1 MLMSSENAQLSWL
14 RMDAM
19 KFGVLLEER
28 EERRANVNVDG
39 DSDVNADDG
48 CGDAG
53 MELLN

>member
-1 MLMSSENAQLSWL
+1 MSSENAQLSWL

-28 EERRANVNVDG
+28 EERRADVNVDG

-48 CGDAG
+48 WGDAG
-53 MELLN
+53 ME